1 MRMDEPMEKRLVAL
15 AVCVQVLLVAFIV
28 AMALDFTSGPDF
40 EYTEPA
46 NTIVTYVVQPGDS
59 LWSIAQRFRP
69 EESPHLVIPEILS
82 VSGLLEPR
90 LLAYQQIRIPTS
102 ARKDG

>member
-15 AVCVQVLLVAFIV
+15 AVCIQVVLVAFIV
-28 AMALDFTSGPDF
+28 AMVLDLTGGPDF
-40 EYTEPA
+40 EYSEPA
-46 NTIVTYVVQPGDS
+46 KTIVTYVVQPGDS

-82 VSGLLEPR
+82 VSGLPEPR
-90 LLAYQQIRIPTS
+90 VLAYQQIRIPT
-102 ARKDG
+102 ARRKDG